1 MIKTRIAAALLAV
14 TLPAAATMSTAANA
28 QMMEPPPP
36 GVIAAQ
42 DEAMERCAAQF
53 RSFDPE
59 TGTYTSYSGETVVC
73 PYLRSGMDDDMDQ

>member
-1 MIKTRIAAALLAV
+1 MIKTRIAAAQLAV
-14 TLPAAATMSTAANA
+14 TLHAAATMSTAANA
-28 QMMEPPPP
+28 QMMEPPPS

-42 DEAMERCAAQF
+42 DEAMERCGAQV

-59 TGTYTSYSGETVVC
+59 TGTYTSFSGETVVC